1 MAEQKTASQER
12 IAPST
17 IYNVTG
23 SPDDYTFE
31 LRGADLVLIDGNNQ
45 EQVFLFVGNI
55 MSLEGNV
62 RMEFASGQAL
72 ESHELFTRAEI
83 PDMERFDEEE
93 TIWDANQ
100 RDEDSGD
107 EKEGNVS
114 EEIGSKDPETPPA
127 QAEVPQDLNQALM
140 QDQEELEQK
149 NGEGANDNLEQ
160 PFNPNT
166 STRSGHFQTQNE
178 KIDRVEPVKSTSA
191 PENADPN
198 ENEGG
203 NPVTVI
209 PKTIAT
215 PMLHLTEDTNSGL
228 KTDNVTN
235 EVEPDFEGT
244 AEPNSIVQIYVD
256 GTLVESTT
264 ASSGDGKFLFTSIPS
279 LDEGDHT
286 VYAVSTIGGMS
297 ARSASFK
304 LVIDLTPPPVPTL
317 DLAPESDT
325 GTLSNPDYATDNYT
339 KDTTPTLQGTG
350 GDPNSTLTLS
360 YLLVGSGDYIEIE
373 TTTPIEIG
381 EDGTWKYTLT
391 EELPEGEYS
400 FKLTATDLAGNTS
413 SDGEAAYLHHV
424 TIDTTRP
431 AAPVLNLTEDSGEDA
446 LDWLTKDTTPE
457 FSGTTDKNS
466 EIRLSIDGK
475 LVGTTTSDE
484 FGNWNLST
492 ADLNLDLIHP
502 SGELSDGTYQVT
514 ATAVDLAGNTCEH
527 PTEHTLVI
535 DTDVSPDPTIT
546 LAAGSDSGAID
557 GITNILNP
565 ILTGTGEERST
576 GQLTVKGPDGVVT
589 LHAVNIPEGSETWTQ
604 QLPTLHGGDGTYTAK
619 LVLTD
624 YAGNEETVEY
634 SFTIDTSNPTVP
646 TLDLPAAFDS
656 GITTDNITSFK
667 KPLITGTAD
676 PDTEVTVYVTHVTT
690 GVITEYSAT
699 MKGGGN
705 WEWTSPVDL
714 TDGEYEIR
722 AAATNDVGTS
732 SVQSA
737 ALDLTIDSQ
746 TDLPTINLNS
756 LSDTETLG
764 DFLTSERTPLFSG
777 SAEKDS
783 TVIVSV
789 VNNLGVVV
797 ATASATAD
805 DLGQW
810 NTSSLS
816 SNLTDGTYTIKA
828 VATDVADNES
838 DEAFLERTLVIDGTA
853 PIAPTVDLA
862 ATSDSGF
869 PENPEYAT
877 DDYTNDSTPKL
888 TGKAEKNSTVTLD
901 FEREEIV
908 VHTADVTTDAHGNW
922 IYNNYGT
929 DTLGDGTYTVSVV
942 ATDAAGNKSPAAVL
956 SPLVIDTLAPTIPNV
971 ELLTNSGNLGDP
983 IDWTTNSD
991 TVTLGGTVDPTDKIS
1006 IQINGGPIYTA
1017 IPDSVSGE
1025 WTSDLENYSEGEY
1038 EIKVTRTDQA
1048 GNSSGTKV
1056 ETLTIDRSISTLDI
1070 EMDAADD
1077 HGDQSDALLI
1087 TNMNHPHFKGHV
1099 DADCKIVVVIKNE
1112 SGATVETYDLGQ
1124 NSGTWYLNNPENLD
1138 DGKYTATV
1146 KATDIA
1152 SNTKESSISFE
1163 IDTVKPEVSSIVLD
1177 PADDSG
1183 AKLDY
1188 ITNVIK
1194 PDFSGECEKNARVEI
1209 ILTNSS
1215 GTEVSNDSFRTGA
1228 DGKWDWHPEN
1238 DLVSAEYTLT
1248 VKVTDAA
1255 GNVSE
1260 DATYDFTIDTIPPD
1274 APADVTLVTDSE
1286 LLGDNITN
1294 IDPITITGTAEANST
1309 VRIFDGSIKVGEA
1322 VADNLGNWTTDL
1334 PKIGID
1340 RDKTYTINTTDVA
1353 GNESLTR
1360 TDFNVT
1366 IDTNT
1371 HLDSVNIQY
1380 HSDSGRDQTDGV
1392 TNVASPYLDVRA
1404 EKNSTVTV
1412 KVFDPK
1418 DNLVKTFQI
1427 DNATSSDPNL
1437 YTTELEGIPEN
1448 NYTVIV
1454 EVKDIAGNMASNE
1467 ATPYQLVIDK
1477 TPPEITAF
1485 DLDDDSNSGSNDD
1498 LITTDTNPTYTGIV
1512 EEGSH
1517 VFLNIYKEDGTKV
1530 NDAVLVDTSVGADG
1544 KWEIAQNDLN
1554 LEDGKYSV
1562 KVFAEDLAGNK
1573 SVVKTIEI
1581 TIDNEIATPTI
1592 QLNSDD
1598 NTNFKD
1604 DNCTSIKTPTLEGT
1618 AEANTELTLTIGGL
1632 PSISLTADEHGAWH
1646 YDIPSDLNN
1655 GNYLDDGTYAVSIT
1669 SEDKAGNT
1677 ASRTLTPSLII
1688 DTVNPPAPGVAFTDS
1703 GLDSDNIT
1711 NVADLTGTFDRDEVN
1726 QVLVTLDKD
1735 INNQYEA
1742 VLNPNGTW
1750 KLNLSDHPVLNSN
1763 MTQGEHTYTVIS
1775 KDLAGNESTPTDIT
1789 FTYDSIDPIFSVN
1802 LEDGLSSGEYDN
1814 ITNEPTA
1821 TLTGSGDKGL
1831 YFKII
1836 ANGEQHNFFEPDGA
1850 WNFTFAPNT
1859 VSLNEGENFVTVEA
1873 EDGAGNV
1880 TTKTI
1885 NIYLDTGAPEKP
1897 FMELADGYDSNID
1910 GDNITNKDSLVL
1922 KGTTEPDSTVNLI
1935 LNGITYSVTADA
1947 AGNWVSQEIPNSAL
1961 SSNGTYTFKATATDA
1976 AGNVSEINELPV
1988 VIDRTTIQPTVVL
2001 DSSSNSGDTS
2011 DNITN
2016 ISNVLLTGTAEAKS
2030 VIEIYVT
2037 KPDNTTVKLN
2047 TGNTVKADDSGNWE
2061 YQTSGLGTTNGT
2073 YKVVVK
2079 STDIAGNPS
2088 ANSSML
2094 EIELDKEINAPTMIL
2109 DPADDTIGSNG
2120 VAGDM
2125 YTSGGGDSKL
2135 LLTGTTDSDTKTLE
2149 IFRGNE
2155 SLGFATIA
2163 HNGTDW
2169 TFEVDATGFVD
2180 DTYTFTATATDKADN
2195 SASKSL
2201 EITLD
2206 TTDPTKS
2213 TIDLDGSSDLGRS
2226 STDNITNAKI
2236 LKLKGN
2242 ITETEDAVSVYIYED
2257 GVYLGEAI
2265 IDGKT
2270 WSYTYP
2276 ADAIKAGVG
2285 THKFTAVVEDY
2296 AGNRSIVSDTLTV
2309 EVDYDTKNP
2318 TIDLNSASDSTGP
2331 ASTGGTKTDNLTNE
2345 NFLTFDGTDAEAF
2358 STVSIVYKGNI
2369 IGYTI
2374 ADKNGNWTK
2383 AIDATDY
2390 DNGVHNFYARSED
2403 IAGNVSDDILQ
2414 SVTIDR
2420 TPPTQAEAGLSDET
2434 DSGRFNNDDISKAED
2449 VVLTGRLGE
2458 AAVEVRVFQDG
2469 ILKSTADIK
2478 TDVNGSYWEYDYDS
2492 IAEGKYNF
2500 KIEVEDAAGNVTT
2513 SEIFDVT
2520 IDRTNA
2526 GTTIALDT
2534 STNTSGNIG
2543 TNHDLLTSSNK
2554 LLITGVTEGSS
2565 EVYITLNGTQVGSTV
2580 IANSLTGEWSIE
2592 IDATDYDDA
2601 TYQFTAHT
2609 TDLAGMVQTNPFSIE
2624 IDRTPP
2630 AATQVDLDSASDLGI
2645 LDTDNITSATTVTLK
2660 GTLSPDDA
2668 GPDAVAV
2675 YIFEEGNINSIGQAT
2690 VVGTSWTFTYDPAE
2704 GEHNYYARA
2713 VDNAGNFIDSATPL
2727 KVTIDHILPS
2737 SSIDL
2742 NDESDSF
2749 DTEAGG
2755 ENTDNYTNEK
2765 TLNLT
2770 INSSSDTATVEIFKV
2785 IGTTYT
2791 SIGFASKVG
2800 GDWIFEVQNTYID
2813 NDGKYKFVAQATD
2826 IAGNVEDISTDAGIS
2841 ITIDR
2846 TPPTKPTLDL
2856 HEDSDT
2862 SEIHNLIGN
2871 DHDNYT
2877 KSETLLLK
2885 GTAGLGDPIDLYLT
2899 VADGTETLLSTIY
2912 ADSTT
2917 GLWEYSYDSTNN
2929 GLAGK
2934 ESLNFRA
2941 VASDKANNT
2950 AETNLVVNVDRT
2962 LPAVP
2967 TIELDNMD
2975 GSTDAT
2981 YDAIVKHTEATLKG
2995 VVTEGGDDL
3004 IVTIY
3009 KIDGTTRTELAN
3021 SATDSDADGTND
3033 ITITDNGNGTFTW
3046 SYDYGSI
3053 DEGSYK
3059 FIAVAEDVAGN
3070 HSESDEYSVLI
3081 DRDVTPP
3088 TIDLIDES
3096 DSFGIG
3102 TLGSNTDNITNKTTI
3117 TLKGTTD
3124 TDSTVEIFNTND
3136 LINPIATLTPD
3147 ADGNW
3152 TLEDLDV
3159 SGLNGEV
3166 SFVAKATDHAGNT
3179 ADSVQ
3184 NLDLTFDR
3192 LNSGVTIDLATV
3204 SDSEGHTGTSVDN
3217 LTNKNT
3223 IVLEGTADLGTYI
3236 TVSIGDTVIG
3246 SVATDAT
3253 GHWTLPN
3260 VSTGTYGD
3268 AGLETITYTVE
3279 SVDIADNLA
3288 TSSIDIKFDKIPPST
3303 PDIQLT
3309 MATDTGD
3316 DHTDGLTNANP
3327 VVLTGSITETDGSVG
3342 VEIYRVNGAGTL
3354 VYVADAD
3361 SVTDGTWSFEY
3372 NLSEGEIEYTFV
3384 ARAVDNAGN
3393 YSDSTQFVVNYDNS
3407 LQIPELDLQAGS
3419 DTYGVTDHH
3428 VDVGSNS
3435 DKITQARADGTLVFD
3450 IKSGQENTVELY
3462 KADASGNPIGAA
3474 LTVESGNL
3482 VYISAT
3488 GTWQL
3493 TYDASSLA
3501 NAKHDF
3507 VTKVTDTAG
3516 NSRVSDVLEVTLD
3529 RTIDQTTI
3537 DMLDTS
3543 DSYGNEG
3550 TAQDNQT
3557 KFFNTTFNGNAE
3569 ADSTVEIFRNG
3580 TYIATVTADVHGKW
3594 EHTATFDASDADG
3607 KYNFTAVAVDAAG
3620 NRSATENLVVTRD
3633 TTIVDAP
3640 SITLADASNTGSQSD
3655 TITKLKQITLTG
3667 KFASYNPTTDP
3678 VAVFLYVDGTKAA
3691 GEATISLVGTEYVWE
3706 YPDID
3711 VTHGD
3716 HSFYVIIEDNA
3727 GNTNQSSSL
3736 TVSVDTELT
3745 DPTIELFEDHNTYG
3759 EYYGD
3764 NTDKY
3769 TSLTKF
3775 KLLGNAEKGSS
3786 VTISVTGS
3794 DSDSVTHILGTVT
3807 ATDGTWEYAV
3817 DSDWVK
3823 DSDTYTF
3830 EAKVVDIAGNDK
3842 TVDLEL
3848 VVDKDFPELGDP
3860 AISLD
3865 SDTGIADNITNS
3877 DYLVLK
3883 GWLNDPNDDVVVYL
3897 KNGDDIV
3904 GQADIN
3910 ATTGEWTY
3918 NYADTNVK
3926 LDKGQ
3931 YNFSVLVQDKAGN
3944 TTYSDP
3950 LAVTVDRDINTP
3962 DISLDSSTDTT
3973 GGPAGVVGDDYTG
3986 FVEGNGN
3993 ILNLRVSGDSDST
4006 IEVFLKVSGGDDL
4019 YVGTS
4024 TVDSNGDWSLVPFDA
4039 SASTYVGQTT
4049 DLTFVAVSTD
4059 GAGNTDLKE
4068 YSFTLDDVNPV
4079 AGIIDLADASDL
4091 GKDGHDEITNAKE
4104 ILLTGT
4110 LAEGAEGAEAVKVT
4124 IFDGTT
4130 KLGLADVTGNA
4141 TDGYKWSFTVGND
4154 GSVLNYI
4161 TEGDHSFSAVVED
4174 NAGNQTTL
4182 DALPVEIDRTLA
4194 APNFQLDSNSIGN
4207 VGTPEDTL
4215 TNIENLQFSGST
4227 DTDSTV
4233 EIFYGTRSLGNAT
4246 ITNAVTGDYTFAINI
4261 DGDADFADDG
4271 EYTLSA
4277 VATDIAGN
4285 INSTDLTITLDRE
4298 ISASTIDLEATSDS
4312 YFENPDG
4319 ANTGTDFDNTTKN
4332 TSLELTGKIDT
4343 DSTVSLYIGTVLI
4356 AEVDPSVGS
4365 VAGINVDAS
4374 GNWSTTIDVS
4384 SYVADG
4390 ETKGLT
4396 IEARVEDNANNHKT
4410 STHDITVDRT
4420 TPDATT
4426 VNIAT
4431 GSDTGSSAE
4440 DNNTQGS
4447 PLVLTGAVAEDS
4459 DAVSVYLY
4467 DDNVFVGE
4475 ATIDNGTNTW
4485 TYSYTPT
4492 QDKHKLT
4499 AYVVDNAGNKS
4510 DESTELVVTVD
4521 RTFETL
4527 SLNLMDI
4534 SDSSGNEPDGS
4545 NTDNRTNAKILS
4557 FDGEADAG
4565 STVTLTVQGTAIE
4578 YTYTVGS
4585 DKQWNIDI
4593 PEDVSTALN
4602 DGSYKI
4608 IAVAED
4614 LAGNFL
4620 TKELDITIDRTAPVA
4635 HAPSLTDA
4643 TDLGRD
4649 TDDNITSA
4657 TNIVLEGTLDEGAN
4671 DVSVHV
4677 YLVNG
4682 ENTAEQLKAIPALGE
4697 ATINADKTWTFSGDN
4712 LNNLDGTYK
4721 YQILVEDNAGNITAS
4736 PVQEVVVDNSPPA
4749 VDIDLHTD
4757 SDSKGQHIGSDTD
4770 SITNAETLNLT
4781 GTVEKGSIVKIYNSA
4796 DTFNDSTH
4804 VATAVVTTVD
4814 GVTTWTAQVDTTDN
4828 TYEVMDL
4835 TAVAEDLAGNTAPAT
4850 ISVTS
4855 DRVDPEKPTLEL
4867 DDTSNSADKSDSLTN
4882 SKLIRLNIGNVVEVS
4897 DKVSVTLF
4905 EVSGAEPTE
4914 IGEAE
4919 YNAGSG
4925 WRYTFNDNDAL
4936 ADNNLSE
4943 GNHVFKVRI
4952 QDEAGN
4958 ETWSDVLDITVD
4970 RTIADTTI
4978 NLDSDTMGGQG
4989 TSDDNLTNATTL
5001 NFSGDTDLTGDSKFK
5016 VYLVNSDNSLT
5027 EVEGHIS
5034 YPTSGSDWSLEMN
5047 ASAFDNG
5054 FYTFRGITTDNA
5066 GNESHADVVIEI
5078 DRKITNP
5085 TFILN
5090 TESDLGRENDDNI
5103 TNAADLVFSGTSDLG
5118 DTVTVYKVYENG
5130 AKAEV
5135 GSFVAENANWTYTIG
5150 SSAHADNADKT
5161 QIDANG
5167 SYTFHIETEDD
5178 AGNPNSSASVPV
5190 EIDRKIDK
5198 PGDIDLETTSD
5209 SNYKDGSFAFG
5220 SDSDNLTNKD
5230 NITLTGTVEAGS
5242 EVYLYIEGVDTPVG
5256 SVTLTDDAT
5265 SWSITVP
5272 KSSIPDNTEYKFYV
5286 KAIDIAGNESE
5297 TSENITV
5304 TVDRVDP
5311 VDPIISMTT
5320 AHADIN
5326 NGINDGVYTNSTR
5339 PSFNLTN
5346 LEEGTKLNIKV
5357 DGVTVDSPIVDA
5369 SGTYTYDN
5377 TTFTPNEEHNI
5388 SVTAV
5393 DEAGNSSQTVTY
5405 TFNVDTYAKEILGV
5419 SLSDISN
5426 SGALNDAITN
5436 VTRPQ
5441 IEGKAEAGSTIEVT
5455 INGKTGTTTANGAG
5469 EWTYAVPD
5477 SQAKLDEGN
5486 YTATIKSTDYA
5497 GNSATTTYDF
5507 EIDKSV
5513 DSTDFNMLA
5522 GDGND
5527 SGFENNDHNT
5537 QNATPTFTWIAKE
5550 DLTATISV
5558 YNKDDNTLIK
5568 TFTVNSPTGNNIWSI
5583 PGEES
5588 LDDGNYRVE
5597 AVFKDVSDNISATE
5611 IVSDLVVDNIGP
5623 AVEVNLHNDSDAG
5636 TKGDWT
5642 TNGNVANLTL
5652 TGSTE
5657 GGSRLYIY
5665 VKKGQV
5671 NTEGD
5676 GYLTV
5681 DASGNWSYTLPA
5693 DSVHDGDNSIEVVT
5707 EDVAGNKTSI
5717 EKTLTI
5723 DRSVSPTGEVLLSS
5737 DPISN
5742 TGDTTDNITSNKN
5755 PTITG
5760 KTEPGSTVTLYWE
5773 DGSGN
5778 KILAGSHTALADDEG
5793 NWSIKVDKVNLTEGE
5808 NTFIADIKDEAENTA
5823 SITGVVVIDTTAPNK
5838 DLLLTEV
5845 TSSSDTGENTSDGY
5859 TSDDTPDLKGSGAEA
5874 NTEVQVYVDY
5884 KLYGTTTANAAGE
5897 WELPFPADK
5906 AALSE
5911 GNHLV
5916 TVKDYD
5922 VAGNLSEHSNPITVT
5937 IDKAGDVPVIAL
5949 VSAHDTGISNTD
5961 MKTSVLDPTFHI
5973 TLEPNSDKAVLTILN
5988 SDGDTLYSL
5997 TENTPPANG
6006 IWEPALSEANISL
6019 DTGSYTI
6026 VIEAKDKAGNP
6037 STHSETLT
6045 IDGALPDFDFKIATD
6060 TGLFDNDNIVN
6071 TEIVTILGTNGETGS
6086 IITIL
6091 DGENVVYS
6099 AGAVDANG
6107 DWTFSFPAETDGTT
6121 TTHTYT
6127 LRATDSV
6134 GNTVDKVLSYT
6145 VDLVNPM
6152 EPGVDMLEAFDSKGT
6167 FFGSDTDNIT
6177 SSKTP
6182 QFKITTEADT
6192 QVKIFLD
6199 GSATPAFTLEPG
6211 ANTGSYTYKQVDKL
6225 TNDDHTYTIVSTDRA
6240 GNSSTTTL
6248 PITVDFSY
6256 TPELSVQLHTDSDSG
6271 ISNSDGLTNTPSPKF
6286 GGNAEAGSAIQVFV
6300 SERYE
6305 TKTIAEES
6313 TERGSLKSEFI
6324 LPDDT
6329 NSWDYTPS
6337 ITTGDGSYKITVVS
6351 EDKAGHTRT
6360 VTTVV
6365 SIDTVDPELPTMQ
6378 FGTGGDIDPL
6388 TPNMTKD
6395 VTPMLSGT
6403 AEHGTTV
6410 TVTLAYGGEDEFR
6423 KYSFKVDSTD
6433 NKWSY
6438 QIPDSDQ
6445 LPNGPYDAIITST
6458 DDAGNS
6464 STSTTSLLVSAVDP
6478 EPPTIGLI
6486 EEDDSNVLLDGIT
6499 NINKDVTLTGI
6510 AESFTDVEI
6519 YDKNNALVTTVRS
6532 AGNGIW
6538 KWDLPENSE
6547 GEVADGDYSYY
6558 VKSTYFNGTT
6568 YTSEPFELKIDS
6580 GTAASTLRLAENV
6593 DTGLDNEWRT
6603 PKEIAEGIDFNT
6615 ETYKDWETNYASPT
6629 IEGSVEIGS
6638 TVQVQRK
6645 VEDSESPGGFKFIN
6659 MGIITPEA
6667 METNGDWAF
6676 TFPQLANDEYTIR
6689 IINTDEAGNTV
6700 VGVEQSL
6707 KVDSTLNMPFV
6718 DLPDSADTMVES
6730 VPLPAKISDL
6740 PDNFSSHKD
6749 GFTSVNNLPLE
6760 GTAEAGSRIKITT
6773 YYNGGELYGES
6784 DVFIVDDSG
6793 KWTYPTGVMPDG
6805 SYSFVVTSVDMAGN
6819 EFHTPSLDVTIDTQT
6834 RSTSIDMHE
6843 SSDHGPFGTSLSSYL
6858 HDNITNTSRPSFTLY
6873 GDNGATYLLFLND
6886 VLVKTDVFNGTYAS
6900 YTPDDDLPDG
6910 EHIYKLVTADQAGHV
6925 EQSSPLTITIDTN
6938 NPFIQDTPVVLLQDG
6953 GVQGDFITNVNNPT
6967 LQINVEKGTWA
6978 SISGAGFSGHWA
6990 KDTDEDGIVQFTVD
7004 PAVVD
7009 GSYPVTVR
7017 FSDTAGNYNNADSK
7031 SFNLVVDTENPVTSI
7046 DLPAADDLGFHNND
7060 NLTCDENLSLNGR
7073 IVTDTGKYSITITK
7087 DGAAFKTFTQDNLTL
7102 DADGNWE
7109 INFGEGDLS
7118 SLDNAHYVA
7127 TSHTEDLA
7135 GNVSNSS
7142 IGFTV
7147 YDKVLAAPTL
7157 NLVDAWGTLLLVGN
7171 TGFAVAE
7178 DHECKVRLTFHGID
7192 GSDASEV
7199 ITILAQRS
7207 GSIAVSLPEISEYDY
7222 VTAEVL
7228 DPAGNVSA
7236 QTVVDLDTTDGIT
7249 PPAPAPTSSAMAAPM
7264 MMNAAAPEP
7273 DTEPD
7278 AEPDSEPDRNPSPEE
7293 EVHAAA
7299 PEESEPSSD
7308 STDEPEADTPDD
7320 EADSS
7325 EESSMS
7331 LSESSDADGDDI
7343 ADTDT
7348 PTIEGVVHNSDV
7360 TEIKLTIEGDT
7371 DGDNN
7376 PDIVIEE
7383 TISVDGENGSWSYD
7397 FLDELGEGTYDLNFE
7412 ALNTS
7417 GEVVDLAGDQTYDFS
7432 VLASELSEAVQN
7444 ESLFESSSEPPAESD
7459 GPAEENSH
7467 FTTDGVDTP
7476 PVEPEHIDSLA

>member
-1 MAEQKTASQER
+1 M
-12 IAPST
+12 
-17 IYNVTG
+17 
-23 SPDDYTFE
+23 
-31 LRGADLVLIDGNNQ
+31 
-45 EQVFLFVGNI
+45 
-55 MSLEGNV
+55 
-62 RMEFASGQAL
+62 
-72 ESHELFTRAEI
+72 
-83 PDMERFDEEE
+83 
-93 TIWDANQ
+93 
-100 RDEDSGD
+100 
-107 EKEGNVS
+107 
-114 EEIGSKDPETPPA
+114 
-127 QAEVPQDLNQALM
+127 
-140 QDQEELEQK
+140 
-149 NGEGANDNLEQ
+149 
-160 PFNPNT
+160 
-166 STRSGHFQTQNE
+166 
-178 KIDRVEPVKSTSA
+178 
-191 PENADPN
+191 
-198 ENEGG
+198 
-203 NPVTVI
+203 
-209 PKTIAT
+209 
-215 PMLHLTEDTNSGL
+215 
-228 KTDNVTN
+228 
-235 EVEPDFEGT
+235 
-244 AEPNSIVQIYVD
+244 
-256 GTLVESTT
+256 
-264 ASSGDGKFLFTSIPS
+264 
-279 LDEGDHT
+279 
-286 VYAVSTIGGMS
+286 
-297 ARSASFK
+297 
-304 LVIDLTPPPVPTL
+304 
-317 DLAPESDT
+317 
-325 GTLSNPDYATDNYT
+325 
-339 KDTTPTLQGTG
+339 
-350 GDPNSTLTLS
+350 
-360 YLLVGSGDYIEIE
+360 
-373 TTTPIEIG
+373 
-381 EDGTWKYTLT
+381 
-391 EELPEGEYS
+391 
-400 FKLTATDLAGNTS
+400 
-413 SDGEAAYLHHV
+413 
-424 TIDTTRP
+424 
-431 AAPVLNLTEDSGEDA
+431 
-446 LDWLTKDTTPE
+446 
-457 FSGTTDKNS
+457 
-466 EIRLSIDGK
+466 
-475 LVGTTTSDE
+475 
-484 FGNWNLST
+484 
-492 ADLNLDLIHP
+492 
-502 SGELSDGTYQVT
+502 
-514 ATAVDLAGNTCEH
+514 
-527 PTEHTLVI
+527 
-535 DTDVSPDPTIT
+535 
-546 LAAGSDSGAID
+546 
-557 GITNILNP
+557 
-565 ILTGTGEERST
+565 
-576 GQLTVKGPDGVVT
+576 
-589 LHAVNIPEGSETWTQ
+589 
-604 QLPTLHGGDGTYTAK
+604 
-619 LVLTD
+619 
-624 YAGNEETVEY
+624 
-634 SFTIDTSNPTVP
+634 
-646 TLDLPAAFDS
+646 
-656 GITTDNITSFK
+656 
-667 KPLITGTAD
+667 
-676 PDTEVTVYVTHVTT
+676 
-690 GVITEYSAT
+690 
-699 MKGGGN
+699 
-705 WEWTSPVDL
+705 
-714 TDGEYEIR
+714 
-722 AAATNDVGTS
+722 
-732 SVQSA
+732 
-737 ALDLTIDSQ
+737 
-746 TDLPTINLNS
+746 
-756 LSDTETLG
+756 
-764 DFLTSERTPLFSG
+764 
-777 SAEKDS
+777 
-783 TVIVSV
+783 
-789 VNNLGVVV
+789 
-797 ATASATAD
+797 
-805 DLGQW
+805 
-810 NTSSLS
+810 
-816 SNLTDGTYTIKA
+816 
-828 VATDVADNES
+828 
-838 DEAFLERTLVIDGTA
+838 
-853 PIAPTVDLA
+853 
-862 ATSDSGF
+862 
-869 PENPEYAT
+869 
-877 DDYTNDSTPKL
+877 
-888 TGKAEKNSTVTLD
+888 
-901 FEREEIV
+901 
-908 VHTADVTTDAHGNW
+908 
-922 IYNNYGT
+922 
-929 DTLGDGTYTVSVV
+929 
-942 ATDAAGNKSPAAVL
+942 
-956 SPLVIDTLAPTIPNV
+956 
-971 ELLTNSGNLGDP
+971 
-983 IDWTTNSD
+983 
-991 TVTLGGTVDPTDKIS
+991 
-1006 IQINGGPIYTA
+1006 
-1017 IPDSVSGE
+1017 
-1025 WTSDLENYSEGEY
+1025 
-1038 EIKVTRTDQA
+1038 
-1048 GNSSGTKV
+1048 
-1056 ETLTIDRSISTLDI
+1056 
-1070 EMDAADD
+1070 
-1077 HGDQSDALLI
+1077 
-1087 TNMNHPHFKGHV
+1087 
-1099 DADCKIVVVIKNE
+1099 
-1112 SGATVETYDLGQ
+1112 
-1124 NSGTWYLNNPENLD
+1124 NLD
-1138 DGKYTATV
+1138 DGKY
-1146 KATDIA
+1146 
-1152 SNTKESSISFE
+1152 S
-1163 IDTVKPEVSSIVLD
+1163 
-1177 PADDSG
+1177 
-1183 AKLDY
+1183 
-1188 ITNVIK
+1188 
-1194 PDFSGECEKNARVEI
+1194 
-1209 ILTNSS
+1209 
-1215 GTEVSNDSFRTGA
+1215 
-1228 DGKWDWHPEN
+1228 
-1238 DLVSAEYTLT
+1238 
-1248 VKVTDAA
+1248 
-1255 GNVSE
+1255 
-1260 DATYDFTIDTIPPD
+1260 
-1274 APADVTLVTDSE
+1274 
-1286 LLGDNITN
+1286 
-1294 IDPITITGTAEANST
+1294 
-1309 VRIFDGSIKVGEA
+1309 
-1322 VADNLGNWTTDL
+1322 
-1334 PKIGID
+1334 
-1340 RDKTYTINTTDVA
+1340 
-1353 GNESLTR
+1353 
-1360 TDFNVT
+1360 
-1366 IDTNT
+1366 
-1371 HLDSVNIQY
+1371 
-1380 HSDSGRDQTDGV
+1380 
-1392 TNVASPYLDVRA
+1392 
-1404 EKNSTVTV
+1404 
-1412 KVFDPK
+1412 
-1418 DNLVKTFQI
+1418 
-1427 DNATSSDPNL
+1427 
-1437 YTTELEGIPEN
+1437 
-1448 NYTVIV
+1448 V
-1454 EVKDIAGNMASNE
+1454 EV
-1467 ATPYQLVIDK
+1467 Y
-1477 TPPEITAF
+1477 
-1485 DLDDDSNSGSNDD
+1485 
-1498 LITTDTNPTYTGIV
+1498 
-1512 EEGSH
+1512 
-1517 VFLNIYKEDGTKV
+1517 
-1530 NDAVLVDTSVGADG
+1530 
-1544 KWEIAQNDLN
+1544 
-1554 LEDGKYSV
+1554 
-1562 KVFAEDLAGNK
+1562 AEDLAGNK

-1604 DNCTSIKTPTLEGT
+1604 DNCTSEDQPTLEGT
-1618 AEANTELTLTIGGL
+1618 ADANTKLTLTIGGL
-1632 PSISLTADEHGAWH
+1632 APILLTADEHGAWH
-1646 YDIPSDLNN
+1646 YTPSST
-1655 GNYLDDGTYAVSIT
+1655 LDDGNYAVSIT

-1677 ASRTLTPSLII
+1677 ASRDLTPNLII
-1688 DTVNPPAPGVAFTDS
+1688 DTVNPPSPGVAFTDS

-1711 NVADLTGTFDRDEVN
+1711 NVADLTGSFDLDDVN
-1726 QVLVTLDKD
+1726 QVLITLDG
-1735 INNQYEA
+1735 NTSNQYEA

-1775 KDLAGNESTPTDIT
+1775 KDLAGNESAPTDIT

-1814 ITNEPTA
+1814 ITNDTTA
-1821 TLTGSGDKGL
+1821 TLTGSGDEGL
-1831 YFKII
+1831 YFKIT
-1836 ANGEQHNFFEPDGA
+1836 ANGEQHKFFEPNGA
-1850 WNFTFAPNT
+1850 WNFTFDSST
-1859 VSLNEGENFVTVEA
+1859 VHLNEGENFVTVEA

-1961 SSNGTYTFKATATDA
+1961 NSDGTYTFKATATDS
-1976 AGNVSEINELPV
+1976 AGNVSEISELPV
-1988 VIDRTTIQPTVVL
+1988 VIDRTTVQPTVVL

-2037 KPDNTTVKLN
+2037 KPDGTTVKLN
-2047 TGNTVKADDSGNWE
+2047 TGNSVKADDSGNWE

-2073 YKVVVK
+2073 YNVVVK
-2079 STDIAGNPS
+2079 STDEAGNPS
-2088 ANSSML
+2088 VNSSML

-2163 HNGTDW
+2163 LNGTDW

-2226 STDNITNAKI
+2226 STDNITNAEI

-2257 GVYLGEAI
+2257 GVYLGEAV

-2270 WSYTYP
+2270 WSFTYP
-2276 ADAIKAGVG
+2276 ADASKAGVG
-2285 THKFTAVVEDY
+2285 NHNFTAVVEDY

-2309 EVDYDTKNP
+2309 EVDYDTTNP
-2318 TIDLNSASDSTGP
+2318 TIDLNTASDSTGP

-2345 NFLTFDGTDAEAF
+2345 KFLTFDGTDAEPF
-2358 STVSIVYKGNI
+2358 STVSIVYEGNI

-2374 ADKNGNWTK
+2374 ADEHGNWTK
-2383 AIDATDY
+2383 AINTTDY
-2390 DNGVHNFYARSED
+2390 DDGVHDFYARSED

-2414 SVTIDR
+2414 RVTIDR
-2420 TPPTQAEAGLSDET
+2420 TAPTQAEAGLSDAT
-2434 DSGRFNNDDISKAED
+2434 DSGRFDNDDISKEQD

-2469 ILKSTADIK
+2469 ILRNTADIK

-2592 IDATDYDDA
+2592 IDATAYPDA

-2609 TDLAGMVQTNPFSIE
+2609 TDLAGNEQTNPFSVE
-2624 IDRTPP
+2624 VDRTPP
-2630 AATQVDLDSASDLGI
+2630 AATQVDLDAASDLGI
-2645 LDTDNITSATTVTLK
+2645 LDNDNITSATSVTLK

-2668 GPDAVAV
+2668 GPDAVAI

-2690 VVGTSWTFTYDPAE
+2690 VVGTSWSFTYDPAE

-2727 KVTIDHILPS
+2727 TVIVDHTLPS

-2742 NDESDSF
+2742 NDGSDSF

-2755 ENTDNYTNEK
+2755 TNTDNYTNEE

-2770 INSSSDTATVEIFKV
+2770 ISSNSDTATVEIFKV
-2785 IGTTYT
+2785 VGTTYT
-2791 SIGFASKVG
+2791 SLGFASKVG
-2800 GDWIFEVQNTYID
+2800 GDWIFEVQNIAID
-2813 NDGKYKFVAQATD
+2813 TDGTYKFVAQATD

-2841 ITIDR
+2841 ITVDR
-2846 TPPTKPTLDL
+2846 TPPTQPTLDL

-2862 SEIHNLIGN
+2862 SESHNLIGN

-2877 KSETLLLK
+2877 KSDTLLLK
-2885 GTAGLGDPIDLYLT
+2885 GTAGAGDPVDLYLT
-2899 VADGTETLLSTIY
+2899 VAGGAETLIGTIY
-2912 ADSTT
+2912 ADSVT

-2950 AETNLVVNVDRT
+2950 AETNLVVDVDRT
-2962 LPAVP
+2962 LPAAP

-3009 KIDGTTRTELAN
+3009 KIDGATRTELAN

-3033 ITITDNGNGTFTW
+3033 VTITNNGDGTFTW

-3070 HSESDEYSVLI
+3070 HSESDQYSVLV

-3136 LINPIATLTPD
+3136 LVNPIATLTPD

-3152 TLEDLDV
+3152 TLENLDV
-3159 SGLNGEV
+3159 SGLNGEI

-3192 LNSGVTIDLATV
+3192 VNSGVTIDLATV

-3217 LTNKNT
+3217 LTNKDT

-3236 TVSIGDTVIG
+3236 TVLIGDTVIG

-3268 AGLETITYTVE
+3268 AGLETITYTVK
-3279 SVDIADNLA
+3279 SVDAANNPA
-3288 TSSIDIKFDKIPPST
+3288 TSSIDINFDKVPPST

-3309 MATDTGD
+3309 VATDTGD

-3327 VVLTGSITETDGSVG
+3327 VVLTGSIAENDGSVG
-3342 VEIYRVNGAGTL
+3342 VEIYRVNGSGTL

-3372 NLSEGEIEYTFV
+3372 NLSDGEIDYTFV

-3393 YSDSTQFVVNYDNS
+3393 YSDSPQFVVSYDNS

-3419 DTYGVTDHH
+3419 DTYGVTDHG
-3428 VDVGSNS
+3428 VDVGSDS
-3435 DKITQARADGTLVFD
+3435 DNITQARVDGTLVFD

-3462 KADASGNPIGAA
+3462 KADAAGNPTGAA
-3474 LTVESGNL
+3474 LTVDSGNL
-3482 VYISAT
+3482 IYISAT

-3493 TYDASSLA
+3493 TYDASSLP
-3501 NAKHDF
+3501 NGEHEF

-3516 NSRVSDVLEVTLD
+3516 NSRVSEVLDVTLD

-3543 DSYGNEG
+3543 DSSGNEG

-3557 KFFNTTFNGNAE
+3557 RFSTTTFNGDAE
-3569 ADSTVEIFRNG
+3569 ADSIVEIFRNG

-3594 EHTATFDASDADG
+3594 EHAATFDASDADG
-3607 KYNFTAVAVDAAG
+3607 EYNFTAVAVDAAG
-3620 NRSATENLVVTRD
+3620 NRSATGNLVVTRD

-3655 TITKLKQITLTG
+3655 TITKLDQITLTG

-3678 VAVFLYVDGTKAA
+3678 VAVFLYVDGIKAA

-3706 YPDID
+3706 YPGID

-3716 HSFYVIIEDNA
+3716 HDFYVVIEDNA

-3736 TVSVDTELT
+3736 TVTVDTQLA

-3775 KLLGNAEKGSS
+3775 KLLGDAEKDSS

-3794 DSDSVTHILGTVT
+3794 DGVKHELGTVT

-3817 DSDWVK
+3817 DSEWVN
-3823 DSDTYTF
+3823 DSDTFNF

-3848 VVDKDFPELGDP
+3848 VVDKDFPVLGDP

-3865 SDTGIADNITNS
+3865 SDTGIADNKTNS
-3877 DYLVLK
+3877 QYLVLK
-3883 GWLNDPNDDVVVYL
+3883 GQLNDPSDDVVVYL

-3910 ATTGEWTY
+3910 AATGEWTY
-3918 NYADTNVK
+3918 NYADTSVE
-3926 LDKGQ
+3926 LDQGT
-3931 YNFSVLVQDKAGN
+3931 YNFSILVQDKAGN

-3950 LAVTVDRDINTP
+3950 LAVTVDRDINAP
-3962 DISLDSSTDTT
+3962 DISLDDSTDTT

-3986 FVEGNGN
+3986 FVDGNGN

-4006 IEVFLKVSGGDDL
+4006 IKVFLKVSGGDDL

-4039 SASTYVGQTT
+4039 TGYAGQTT

-4059 GAGNTDLKE
+4059 GAGNTDSTE

-4110 LAEGAEGAEAVKVT
+4110 LAEGADAVKVT

-4130 KLGLADVTGNA
+4130 ELGLADVTGNA

-4154 GSVLNYI
+4154 DSMLNYI
-4161 TEGDHSFSAVVED
+4161 AEGDHSFSAVVED

-4182 DALPVEIDRTLA
+4182 AALPVEIDRTLA
-4194 APNFQLDSNSIGN
+4194 APDFQLDSDSAGN
-4207 VGTPEDTL
+4207 VGTTSDKL
-4215 TNIENLQFSGST
+4215 TNIESLQFSGST

-4246 ITNAVTGDYTFAINI
+4246 IDAATGDYTFAINI
-4261 DGDADFADDG
+4261 NGDADFADDG

-4298 ISASTIDLEATSDS
+4298 IPASTIDLEATSDS
-4312 YFENPDG
+4312 YFDNPDG
-4319 ANTGTDFDNTTKN
+4319 ANTGTDSDNTTSQ
-4332 TSLELTGKIDT
+4332 TSLELTGKIAT
-4343 DSTVSLYIGTVLI
+4343 DSTISLYLGSVLI
-4356 AEVDPSVGS
+4356 AEVDPSSGS
-4365 VAGINVDAS
+4365 VAGITIDAS

-4390 ETKGLT
+4390 ETKDLT
-4396 IEARVEDNANNHKT
+4396 IEARVEDNANNHNT

-4431 GSDTGSSAE
+4431 GSDTGSSAD
-4440 DNNTQGS
+4440 DNNTKGA

-4467 DDNVFVGE
+4467 DDDVFVGE
-4475 ATIDNGTNTW
+4475 TTIDNDTNTW
-4485 TYSYTPT
+4485 TYSYTPAEGER
-4492 QDKHKLT
+4492 KLT

-4527 SLNLMDI
+4527 SLNLMDV
-4534 SDSSGNEPDGS
+4534 SDSSGNEPDGT
-4545 NTDNRTNAKILS
+4545 NTDNRTNAKVLS

-4602 DGSYKI
+4602 DGNYKI
-4608 IAVAED
+4608 VAVAED
-4614 LAGNFL
+4614 LAGNSL

-4643 TDLGRD
+4643 TDLGHD

-4657 TNIVLEGTLDEGAN
+4657 TNIVLEGTLEESSN

-4682 ENTAEQLKAIPALGE
+4682 ENTAEQLKAMTALGE
-4697 ATINADKTWTFSGDN
+4697 ATINADKTWTFSGDS
-4712 LNNLDGTYK
+4712 LNGLDGTYK

-4736 PVQEVVVDNSPPA
+4736 SMQEVVVDISAPA

-4757 SDSKGQHIGSDTD
+4757 SDSKGQHVGTDTD
-4770 SITNAETLNLT
+4770 NITNAENLT
-4781 GTVEKGSIVKIYNSA
+4781 LTGEVEEGSIVKIYNSA
-4796 DTFNDSTH
+4796 DTFNDSTY
-4804 VATAVVTTVD
+4804 VTTAIVTTVD
-4814 GVTTWTAQVDTTDN
+4814 GVTTWTAQVGTTEN
-4828 TYEVMDL
+4828 TYEVMNL

-4855 DRVDPEKPTLEL
+4855 DRVDPEKPTLDL
-4867 DDTSNSADKSDSLTN
+4867 DDISNSADKSDSLTN
-4882 SKLIRLNIGNVVEVS
+4882 SKLIKLNIGNVVEAS

-4905 EVSGAEPTE
+4905 EGDTE

-4925 WRYTFNDNDAL
+4925 WHYIFNDSDAH
-4936 ADNNLSE
+4936 ADNNLGE

-4970 RTIADTTI
+4970 RTIADTSI

-4989 TSDDNLTNATTL
+4989 TNDDNLTNATTL
-5001 NFSGDTDLTGDSKFK
+5001 NFSGDTDLSGDSEFK

-5027 EVEGHIS
+5027 EVAGTLNYS
-5034 YPTSGSDWSLEMN
+5034 TGGSDWSLEMD
-5047 ASAFDNG
+5047 ASGFDDG
-5054 FYTFRGITTDNA
+5054 TYTFRGITTDNA

-5078 DRKITNP
+5078 DRSITNP

-5090 TESDLGRENDDNI
+5090 TESDLGREDDDKI
-5103 TNAADLVFSGTSDLG
+5103 TNATDLVFTGTSDLG

-5130 AKAEV
+5130 TKAEV

-5167 SYTFHIETEDD
+5167 SYTFHIETEDN
-5178 AGNPNSSASVPV
+5178 AGNSNSSASIPV
-5190 EIDRKIDK
+5190 EIDREIAK
-5198 PGDIDLETTSD
+5198 PGDIDLETASD
-5209 SNYKDGSFAFG
+5209 SDYQDGSFTFG
-5220 SDSDNLTNKD
+5220 NNSDNLTNKD

-5256 SVTLTDDAT
+5256 SVTLADDAT

-5286 KAIDIAGNESE
+5286 KAIDIAGNESV

-5311 VDPIISMTT
+5311 VDPVISMAT
-5320 AHADIN
+5320 AHADIDD
-5326 NGINDGVYTNSTR
+5326 GINEGVYTNITK
-5339 PSFNLTN
+5339 PSFNLSN

-5357 DGVTVDSPIVDA
+5357 DGVTVDSPIVGAD
-5369 SGTYTYDN
+5369 GTYTYDD
-5377 TTFTPNEEHNI
+5377 TTFTTNGEHNI

-5405 TFNVDTYAKEILGV
+5405 TFNVDTSAEPISGV

-5426 SGALNDAITN
+5426 SGALSDVLTN

-5441 IEGKAEAGSTIEVT
+5441 IEGKAEAGSTVEVT
-5455 INGKTGTTTANGAG
+5455 INGETGTTTANGSG
-5469 EWTYAVPD
+5469 DWVYAVPD
-5477 SQAKLDEGN
+5477 SQDELGEGD
-5486 YTATIKSTDYA
+5486 YTATITSTDYA

-5507 EIDKSV
+5507 EIDESV
-5513 DSTDFNMLA
+5513 DSTGFNMLA

-5537 QNATPTFTWIAKE
+5537 QNTTPTFTWIAKE

-5558 YNKDDNTLIK
+5558 YDKDDNTLIK
-5568 TFTVNSPTGNNIWSI
+5568 TFTVNSPTGNNTWSI

-5657 GGSRLYIY
+5657 GGSRLYIS
-5665 VKKGQV
+5665 VNGVQV
-5671 NTEGD
+5671 NTEGT

-5681 DASGNWSYTLPA
+5681 DGSGNWSYTLPA
-5693 DSVHDGDNSIEVVT
+5693 DSVHDGDNPIEVVT

-5717 EKTLTI
+5717 EKTLSI
-5723 DRSVSPTGEVLLSS
+5723 DLSVSPEGEVLLSS
-5737 DPISN
+5737 DPVSN
-5742 TGDTTDNITSNKN
+5742 TGDTTDNITSNEN

-5773 DGSGN
+5773 DGSGH

-5793 NWSIKVDKVNLTEGE
+5793 NWSIQVDKVTLNEGD
-5808 NTFIADIKDEAENTA
+5808 NTFIADIEDHAENTA

-5845 TSSSDTGENTSDGY
+5845 KSSSDTGENTSDSY
-5859 TSDDTPDLKGSGAEA
+5859 TSDATPDLKGSGAEA
-5874 NTEVQVYVDY
+5874 NTEVMVYVDGE
-5884 KLYGTTTANAAGE
+5884 LYGTVTANAAGE

-5906 AALSE
+5906 GALSE

-5922 VAGNLSEHSNPITVT
+5922 VAGNLSEHSNPLTIT

-5949 VSAHDTGISNTD
+5949 VSADDTGASNTD

-5988 SDGDTLYSL
+5988 SDGDTMYSL
-5997 TENTPPANG
+5997 TENTPPADG
-6006 IWEPALSEANISL
+6006 IWEPSLSDASIIL
-6019 DTGSYTI
+6019 PTGTYTI
-6026 VIEAKDKAGNP
+6026 SVVANDKAGNP

-6045 IDGALPDFDFKIATD
+6045 IDGTPPDFDFEIAND

-6086 IITIL
+6086 VITIL
-6091 DGENVVYS
+6091 DGEDVVYS

-6107 DWTFSFPAETDGTT
+6107 DWTFSFPAEADGTT

-6134 GNTVDKVLSYT
+6134 GNTVDKVLNYT
-6145 VDLVNPM
+6145 VDLVDPA
-6152 EPGVDMLEAFDSKGT
+6152 EPGVDMMEAFDSKGT
-6167 FFGSDTDNIT
+6167 FFGSDTDDIT

-6211 ANTGSYTYKQVDKL
+6211 ANTGSYTYTQVDEL
-6225 TNDDHTYTIVSTDRA
+6225 TDGDHTYTIVSTDRA

-6248 PITVDFSY
+6248 PITIDSSY
-6256 TPELSVQLHTDSDSG
+6256 TPDLSVQLHTDSDFG
-6271 ISNSDGLTNTPSPKF
+6271 ISSSDGLTNTTSPQLV
-6286 GGNAEAGSAIQVFV
+6286 GTAEAGSAIRVYI
-6300 SERYE
+6300 SGPHLNE
-6305 TKTIAEES
+6305 TVAGSSAEL
-6313 TERGSLKSEFI
+6313 GSLKSEFI
-6324 LPDDT
+6324 LPDGT
-6329 NSWDYTPS
+6329 TSWDYTPS
-6337 ITTGDGSYKITVVS
+6337 IVTGDGSYKVTVVS
-6351 EDKAGHTRT
+6351 EDKAGNPQT
-6360 VTTVV
+6360 VTTVI
-6365 SIDTVDPELPTMQ
+6365 SIDTQAPELPTME

-6403 AEHGTTV
+6403 AEFDTTV
-6410 TVTLAYGGEDEFR
+6410 TVTLAYGGDDEFR
-6423 KYSFKVDSTD
+6423 KYSFKVVDTND
-6433 NKWSY
+6433 NWTF

-6464 STSTTSLLVSAVDP
+6464 SSSTTSLLVSAVDP

-6486 EEDDSNVLLDGIT
+6486 EEDDSNVLQDGIT
-6499 NINKDVTLTGI
+6499 NVNEDVTLTGI

-6519 YDKNNALVTTVRS
+6519 YDKNNVLVTTVRS

-6538 KWDLPENSE
+6538 KWDLPENAE

-6568 YTSEPFELKIDS
+6568 YTSDPFELKIDS
-6580 GTAASTLRLAENV
+6580 GTTASTLRLAENV
-6593 DTGLDNEWRT
+6593 DTGIDNEWRT
-6603 PKEIAEGIDFNT
+6603 PEEIAAGIDFNT
-6615 ETYKDWETNYASPT
+6615 ETYQDWETNYASPT

-6638 TVQVQRK
+6638 TVQVQMK
-6645 VEDSESPGGFKFIN
+6645 VADSESPGGFKFIN

-6667 METNGDWAF
+6667 MEANGEWAF
-6676 TFPQLANDEYTIR
+6676 TFPQLDNGEYTIR
-6689 IINTDEAGNTV
+6689 IVNTDEAGNSV
-6700 VGVEQSL
+6700 EGVEQPL

-6730 VPLPAKISDL
+6730 VPAPANISDL

-6784 DVFIVDDSG
+6784 DVFIVDETG
-6793 KWTYPTGVMPDG
+6793 TWTYPTGVMPDG

-6819 EFHTPSLDVTIDTQT
+6819 EYHTPSLDVTIDTQT
-6834 RSTSIDMHE
+6834 SSAAIDMHT

-6886 VLVKTDVFNGTYAS
+6886 VLVKTDVFNGSYAS
-6900 YTPDDDLPDG
+6900 YTPDADLPDG
-6910 EHIYKLVTADQAGHV
+6910 DHTYKLVTADQAGHV

-6938 NPFIQDTPVVLLQDG
+6938 NPVIQDTPVVLLQDG
-6953 GVQGDFITNVNNPT
+6953 GAQGDFITNVNNPT
-6967 LQINVEKGTWA
+6967 LQINVEPGTWA

-6990 KDTDEDGIVQFTVD
+6990 KDTDGDGVVQFTVD

-7017 FSDTAGNYNNADSK
+7017 FSDTAGNYDNADSK
-7031 SFNLVVDTENPVTSI
+7031 SFDLVVDTENPVTSI
-7046 DLPAADDLGFHNND
+7046 DLPAADDLGFHSND
-7060 NLTCDENLSLNGR
+7060 NLTCDENLSLTGR
-7073 IVTDTGKYSITITK
+7073 ILTDTGEYSITITK
-7087 DGAAFKTFTQDNLTL
+7087 DGAAFKTFTQDDLTL

-7109 INFGEGDLS
+7109 INFGEGELS
-7118 SLDNAHYVA
+7118 SLENAHYVA

-7147 YDKVLAAPTL
+7147 YDKILAAPTL

-7178 DHECKVRLTFHGID
+7178 DHECKVKLTFHGID

-7207 GSIAVSLPEISEYDY
+7207 GSIAVSLPEIYEYDY

-7236 QTVVDLDTTDGIT
+7236 QTVVDLDADDGIT
-7249 PPAPAPTSSAMAAPM
+7249 PPAPAPAPTSSAMAAPM
-7264 MMNAAAPEP
+7264 MMSAAAPEP

-7278 AEPDSEPDRNPSPEE
+7278 SEPDSEPDLSPSPEE
-7293 EVHAAA
+7293 EVHTAA
-7299 PEESEPSSD
+7299 PEESEPSAD

-7432 VLASELSEAVQN
+7432 VLASELSEAAQS
-7444 ESLFESSSEPPAESD
+7444 ESLFESSSETPAESD
-7459 GPAEENSH
+7459 TPAEESSH

-7476 PVEPEHIDSLA
+7476 PIEPEHIDSLA